1 MAQPFSFGFDS
12 EDLDESVEYE
22 VSAIAGDFLD
32 QPVEQGCPLSEPR
45 LHTLEEMLSHL
56 PSSIT
61 YTTHQIPLARS
72 NLDALCLPRRD
83 LFDIRAQ
90 VMAEEDPSSLD
101 SNATAGLLSDDIL
114 SRVYEGGFKTWECS
128 IDLAKY
134 ISDSLAA
141 GRLVLLGMDTRIIE
155 LGAGTA
161 LPTATL
167 LQYFVLNARSFPS
180 ATSSTRTHITVA
192 DYNAQVLALATIPN
206 LLLTFLSAQPTSQPW
221 PTEGD
226 IDISSAMTS
235 SFATALHDVGIHLS
249 AIAGAW
255 GSDFVSL
262 LSNTST
268 DGRANDENAAAVQRP
283 KLALILACETIYSP
297 SSIRA
302 FTQTVLAL
310 LEANSKM
317 PTDRAV
323 ALVAAKRVYF
333 GVGGGI
339 DEFLAVLAEIGGYG
353 RCVWDSSE
361 GEGGGHGVGRC
372 ILEVGVRPV
381 G

>member
-1 MAQPFSFGFDS
+1 MTQPFSFGFDS
-12 EDLDESVEYE
+12 EDLDDSVEAE
-22 VSAIAGDFLD
+22 VFANAENL
-32 QPVEQGCPLSEPR
+32 PAKLMEQGSPLSEPQ
-45 LHTLEEMLSHL
+45 LHTLGEMLSRL

-61 YTTHQIPLARS
+61 YTSHRIPSNRP

-134 ISDSLAA
+134 IANSLATEQ
-141 GRLVLLGMDTRIIE
+141 LVLHGMDTRIIE

-161 LPTATL
+161 IPTATL
-167 LQYFVLNARSFPS
+167 LHHL
-180 ATSSTRTHITVA
+180 TSITPAFSSLTKTHITVA

-206 LLLTFLSAQPTSQPW
+206 LLLTFVSAQPVSQPW
-221 PTEGD
+221 STEGD
-226 IDISSAMTS
+226 LDISPALTS
-235 SFATALHDVGIHLS
+235 SFTTALQDAGIHIS
-249 AIAGAW
+249 TISGAW
-255 GSDFVSL
+255 GPTFLSL
-262 LSNTST
+262 LSTTSI
-268 DGRANDENAAAVQRP
+268 DGRANDENSAAVHRP
-283 KLALILACETIYSP
+283 KMTLILASETIYSP
-297 SSIRA
+297 SSIRE

-310 LEANSKM
+310 LKANSQR

-333 GVGGGI
+333 GVGGGV
-339 DEFLAVLAEIGGYG
+339 DEFLAVLAEMGGSA

-361 GEGGGHGVGRC
+361 ADGGGHGVGRC
-372 ILEVGVRPV
+372 ILEVGLQPV

>member
-1 MAQPFSFGFDS
+1 MAQPFSFGFGS
-12 EDLDESVEYE
+12 EDLDNNVETE
-22 VSAIAGDFLD
+22 VSANAENLLD
-32 QPVEQGCPLSEPR
+32 QPVEQESPLSEPR
-45 LHTLEEMLSHL
+45 LHTLQEMLSHL

-61 YTTHQIPLARS
+61 YTTHQIPS
-72 NLDALCLPRRD
+72 NRPDLDARCLPRRD

-90 VMAEEDPSSLD
+90 VMAEEDLSSLD

-134 ISDSLAA
+134 ISNSLVTEQ
-141 GRLVLLGMDTRIIE
+141 LVLRGTDTRIIE

-167 LQYFVLNARSFPS
+167 LQYLASTALSSRPS
-180 ATSSTRTHITVA
+180 TKTHITVA

-206 LLLTFLSAQPTSQPW
+206 LLLTFISAQPTSDPW

-226 IDISSAMTS
+226 LDISPALTS
-235 SFATALHDVGIHLS
+235 DFATGLHDAGIQIS
-249 AIAGAW
+249 AVSGAW
-255 GSDFVSL
+255 GSAFVSL
-262 LSNTST
+262 LSNISI
-268 DGRANDENAAAVQRP
+268 DGRGNDENAAAAQKP
-283 KLALILACETIYSP
+283 TLTLILASETIYSP

-310 LEANSKM
+310 LGSNSAG
-317 PTDRAV
+317 PAHRAV

-333 GVGGGI
+333 GVGGGV
-339 DEFLAVLAEIGGYG
+339 DEFLAVLTEMGGYA

-361 GEGGGHGVGRC
+361 AEGGGHGVNRC
-372 ILEVGVRPV
+372 ILEVGLRPV